1 MKSYNMKIFSKF
13 KVIIEPLQMWLLSNG
28 RCVGCGKEL
37 NKMPIKKSN
46 NINEHIVICECRRTY
61 VYSKKKKVYR
71 RALLKE
77 IK

>member
-1 MKSYNMKIFSKF
+1 MAIFSKF

-37 NKMPIKKSN
+37 NKMPVKKTKKSQEN
-46 NINEHIVICECRRTY
+46 L
-61 VYSKKKKVYR
+61 VYCQCKRSYIFSKKEKTYR
-71 RALLKE
+71 RALLNE